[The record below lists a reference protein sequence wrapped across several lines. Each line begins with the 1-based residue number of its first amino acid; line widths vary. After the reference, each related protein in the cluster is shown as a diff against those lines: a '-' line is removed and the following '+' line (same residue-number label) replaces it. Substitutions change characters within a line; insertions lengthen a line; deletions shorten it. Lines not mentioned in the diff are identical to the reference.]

1 MKIHRFIKDSYG
13 MERNEREAR
22 EQHDQVT
29 ETRIGEAAA
38 DGLQQSDTEKK
49 ERKKRKAKEKEVEA

>member
-1 MKIHRFIKDSYG
+1 

-22 EQHDQVT
+22 ELYGKVT
-29 ETRIGEAAA
+29 ETRTGEAAD
-38 DGLQQSDTEKK
+38 DGLQQPESEKK

>member
-1 MKIHRFIKDSYG
+1 

-22 EQHDQVT
+22 ENYGKVT
-29 ETRIGEAAA
+29 ETRASETS
-38 DGLQQSDTEKK
+38 DNGLQPESETK